1 MKSRVLFV
9 QGGSRWKFDEDGKIY
24 TDSNFDENIWKR
36 YKFNDSEL
44 SVILR
49 RENKIYNSDDAKSK
63 FNLASDVVDRCIA
76 LPDIYKPR
84 INFFSVSKICKII
97 STIRQEVKCS
107 DYVVIRSLGNIYTN
121 TALKYA
127 QKYKKKYLVEVTGF
141 AFESLW
147 YHSLLGKLIAPIREI
162 QYRTKMKD
170 VDYAVY
176 VTETALQKRYPCK
189 GQMLGCSDVSLL
201 SSFESTLE
209 NRINLIRS
217 NNRKLVIGTAAFLDV
232 NWKGQSVVIKAL
244 SELSKQGIDSIEY
257 QLIGAGSG
265 KKLRELAKKLNV
277 SDRVNIIGVV
287 PHESVFEWFDS
298 IDIYIQ
304 PSFTEGL
311 CRSIVEAMSR
321 ACPVICSDVGGNYE
335 LISKELLFKAGDYI
349 ELSHKICH
357 LIETKQRIDESVK
370 NFEKSK
376 LFDKNV
382 LNQKRELFYKHFF
395 SS

>member
-1 MKSRVLFV
+1 MHKS
-9 QGGSRWKFDEDGKIY
+9 I
-24 TDSNFDENIWKR
+24 
-36 YKFNDSEL
+36 
-44 SVILR
+44 
-49 RENKIYNSDDAKSK
+49 
-63 FNLASDVVDRCIA
+63 
-76 LPDIYKPR
+76 
-84 INFFSVSKICKII
+84 
-97 STIRQEVKCS
+97 
-107 DYVVIRSLGNIYTN
+107 
-121 TALKYA
+121 
-127 QKYKKKYLVEVTGF
+127 KKKYLVEVTGF

-176 VTETALQKRYPCK
+176 VTENALQKRYPCK